1 MKPYSQTNGQPL
13 PGLFS
18 GKLTVRVALGG
29 LLLAGGLGGCS
40 PLRLLRPGQRLLSQ
54 VRIEGED
61 KADAE
66 RLQTLVQQTPNS
78 TFPLPKVAIYQLGR
92 SFYNEEKIRRKLEE
106 DRARYNQLIKA
117 AGTDSSRVGKL
128 LTKRERHV
136 RRHQLALDKGNAIM
150 RLGEPPVIYDSA
162 LTASSVQQLGIFLK
176 SKGFFRSTVTAT
188 DTVPTS
194 RFAPLRVLALQS
206 PFHTDSQRVTVTY
219 RIQEGPAFHYAQL
232 DYDIAD
238 TTVARRVLA
247 SQPRSLLHVGD
258 QYDEEVIGN
267 ERARLENLL
276 KNQGFYDFRQQ
287 YITLEA
293 DTSFAPATVRL
304 RTLIADPP
312 RGNQHRLYTIRHVN
326 FITDAGLVRFGRQ
339 RDTLVRDSV
348 FYLAYQHRFA
358 PKTLD
363 RKLEVRPGQPY
374 SLSNTQLTQRQL
386 AALDMFRFS
395 TVTYRRVRGPEA
407 PLDSARGLLDATI
420 NASPAK
426 KFQETVEGG
435 GTYVAQL
442 VGPFANLRLKVRNV
456 FGGAELLEF
465 GVRAGF
471 EGQYDIT
478 GNNNAENTAALN
490 SQLTTQLGANVNLV
504 LPQFLVPWRPNR
516 YFAQYNPRTRLNAS
530 YTYVRRPDYTR
541 TNAEGTFD
549 YLWQRSAFHQ
559 YVFTPFDLSVIRT
572 ADLSPRFDS
581 TLQALRFRQG
591 SPLYRSFDN
600 LFIPSFNATSLFNS
614 NDFNQTR
621 DAKYLRLFA
630 EVGGLGR
637 QLVQQQPL
645 ISYTDDLRRNKLKI
659 YDFAKLTADYR
670 RYYKLTPQT
679 YLVYRLAGGL
689 ATALSRTDITSVS
702 ENGARTTETAYL
714 VPYDKYLFAGGS
726 SSVRA
731 WKPRR
736 LGLGSYTQY
745 RYDPANPA
753 EFLRDENGNLVRDY
767 NLEQPG
773 EVLLEGNVEYR
784 FPLYSFI
791 KGALFTDFGNVWTL
805 RANPQQPGAQFQ
817 LREFYRQLAV
827 GSGFGFRFDFTFLI
841 LRLDVATK
849 VYDPTAPG
857 SKWAIR
863 RFSFREDQTA
873 FNLGIGYP
881 F

>member
-1 MKPYSQTNGQPL
+1 MNGQPFRV
-13 PGLFS
+13 LFS
-18 GKLTVRVALGG
+18 DKLTVRLAVGG
-29 LLLAGGLGGCS
+29 LLLAGSLGSCS

-54 VRIEGED
+54 VRIAGEQ

-66 RLQTLVQQTPNS
+66 RLQTLVQQKPNS

-92 SFYNEEKIRRKLEE
+92 FFYNEERIRGKLED
-106 DRARYNQLIKA
+106 DRTRFSQLIKQ
-117 AGTDSSRVGKL
+117 AGTDSARVGQL

-136 RRHQLALDKGNAIM
+136 RRHQLALDRGNAIM
-150 RLGEPPVIYDSA
+150 RLGEPPVIYDSS
-162 LTASSVQQLGIFLK
+162 LTATSVEQLGIFLK
-176 SKGFFRSTVTAT
+176 SKGFFRSSVAAT
-188 DTVPTS
+188 DTVPTR
-194 RFAPLRVLALQS
+194 RFAPLRLFALQS
-206 PFHTDSQRVTVTY
+206 PFRTDSQRVTVTY
-219 RIQEGPAFHYAQL
+219 HIHEGPAFHYSQL

-247 SQPRSLLHVGD
+247 SQPQSLLRVGD
-258 QYDEEVIGN
+258 RYDEEVVGN
-267 ERARLENLL
+267 ERARIENLL

-287 YITLEA
+287 YVTLEA
-293 DTSFAPATVRL
+293 DTSFVPATVRL

-326 FITDAGLVRFGRQ
+326 FITDAGIVRFGRE

-348 FYLAYQHRFA
+348 YYLSYRHRFGT
-358 PKTLD
+358 KTLD
-363 RKLEVRPGQPY
+363 RKLEVRPGDAY
-374 SLSNTQLTQRQL
+374 SLLNTQLTQRQL
-386 AALDMFRFS
+386 ASLDMFRFS

-407 PLDSARGLLDATI
+407 ARDSARGLLDATI

-435 GTYVAQL
+435 ATYVAEL

-478 GNNNAENTAALN
+478 GNNNERGSTTLN

-516 YFAQYNPRTRLNAS
+516 YLTRYNPRTRLNAS
-530 YTYVRRPDYTR
+530 YTYVQRPDYTR
-541 TNAEGTFD
+541 TNVEGTFD

-559 YVFTPFDLSVIRT
+559 YVFTPLDVSIIRT
-572 ADLSPRFDS
+572 ADLSARFDS
-581 TLQALRFRQG
+581 ILQNLRFQQG

-600 LFIPSFNATSLFNS
+600 LFIPSLNVTSLFNS
-614 NDFNQTR
+614 NDFNETR
-621 DAKYLRLFA
+621 DAKYLRLFV
-630 EVGGLGR
+630 EVGGLTR
-637 QLVQQQPL
+637 RLYQQQPL
-645 ISYTDDLRRNKLKI
+645 VSYTNDLKNNKLKI
-659 YDFAKLTADYR
+659 YDFGKITADYR
-670 RYYKLTPQT
+670 RYYKLTPRT
-679 YLVYRLAGGL
+679 YFVYRLAGGL
-689 ATALSRTDITSVS
+689 ATALTSTNITSVAKDGS
-702 ENGARTTETAYL
+702 RSTETAYL

-745 RYDPANPA
+745 KYDPNDPSQ
-753 EFLRDENGNLVRDY
+753 FLRINGSLVRDY

-791 KGALFTDFGNVWTL
+791 NGALFTDVGNVWAL
-805 RANPQQPGAQFQ
+805 RPNAQQPGAQFKVN
-817 LREFYRQLAV
+817 EFYRQLAV

-863 RFSFREDQTA
+863 KFSFREDQTA